1 VRWGHRLFTTA
12 ALRRGLRH
20 VVMAL
25 PLVLGLLHATDF
37 WRLDTIDRL
46 EARVYDARLKALMP
60 NTLDDRIVIVDIDE
74 KSLAEIGRWPW
85 SRHHMAKLVQH
96 LFDTQGIAAMGMDV
110 VYAEPDDSSGLTQLQ
125 ALSQGALK
133 HQPGFA
139 HQVLTL
145 QKALDYDQLFADA
158 MAQRRVVM
166 GYYLT
171 SDRDGRQSGQLPAPV
186 LTPADLG
193 QRHFQATSWN
203 GYGANIA
210 KLAQAAPH
218 AGFFNPV
225 VDVDGVVRSLPMLA
239 EHKGAYYESLS
250 LAVFRALLDMP
261 SVRAG
266 FPAGHFTDTD
276 YPRLE
281 SVNLLLGPDQAIPIP
296 VDHQAAVL
304 VPYRGAGGPSGGSFQ
319 YIPASD
325 LLLERIP
332 PKTLQDKVVLLGT
345 TAPGLMDMRVT
356 PVGEVYPGVETH
368 ANVLSGLLDGHL
380 PLRPDYAMGYEV
392 VLLLAVGTA
401 LFLGLPRLSALGAV
415 GLSAA
420 LAGGL
425 VGLNVWF
432 YVGTGLVMP
441 LATPLLVTIGVFALH
456 MIYGYFVESRSKRN
470 LAQLF
475 GTYVPPELVDEMVK
489 QPEDYSMQATERELT
504 VMFSDMRGFTALSET
519 LTPQALQTLLNQLF
533 SELTQVIR
541 AQRGTIDKYMGD
553 CVMAFWGAPVASD
566 RHAAQAVSAAL
577 GMRQAMVA
585 FNRSQTERGLPAV
598 GMGIGLNTGPMF
610 VGDMGSDVRRSSTV
624 IGDAVNLGSRLE
636 GLSKLYGVD
645 VVVSDSTRQ
654 QAGEGFIW
662 QELDK
667 VKVKGK
673 QEAVTIHTVLGP
685 SADQTPALDAEL
697 ELWQRCLQ
705 LYRQQEWAQTLDL
718 LNNLQKCAPDKGL
731 YPLYQQR
738 VLDMQ
743 TRPPVPNWDGSTQ
756 FDTK

>member
-1 VRWGHRLFTTA
+1 MVSNTARWSSTLQRWA
-12 ALRRGLRH
+12 RH
-20 VVMAL
+20 LVMAV
-25 PLVLGLLHATDF
+25 PLVLGLLHAGQV
-37 WRLDTIDRL
+37 WRLETVDKL
-46 EARVYDARLKALMP
+46 EAMAYDTRLRALMP
-60 NTLDDRIVIVDIDE
+60 RTMDDRIVVVDIDE
-74 KSLAEIGRWPW
+74 KSLAEVGRWPW
-85 SRHHMAKLVQH
+85 SRHHMARLMDQ
-96 LFDTQGIAAMGMDV
+96 LFVTQGVVVVGMDV
-110 VYAEPDDSSGLTQLQ
+110 VYAEPDESSGLTQLQ
-125 ALSQGALK
+125 TLAQGPLQN
-133 HQPGFA
+133 QPGFA
-139 HQVLTL
+139 QQVRDL
-145 QKALDYDQLFADA
+145 QSSLDYDQLFANA
-158 MAQRRVVM
+158 IAQRRVVL

-171 SDRDGRQSGQLPAPV
+171 SDRDGRRSGQLPAAV
-186 LTPADLG
+186 LTAENLG

-203 GYGANIA
+203 GFGSNIP
-210 KLAQAAPH
+210 KLAAAAPH
-218 AGFFNPV
+218 AGFFNPI

-239 EHKGAYYESLS
+239 EHNGAYYESLS
-250 LAVFRALLDMP
+250 LAMFRALLDHP
-261 SVRAG
+261 AVEAG
-266 FPAGHFTDTD
+266 FPEGVFSAED
-276 YPRLE
+276 YPSLE
-281 SVNLLLGPDQAIPIP
+281 SVNLVLGPQQQLPIP
-296 VDHQAAVL
+296 VDQQAAVL
-304 VPYRGAGGPSGGSFQ
+304 VPYRGPGGPTGGSFQ

-325 LLLERIP
+325 LLLGRIP
-332 PKTLQDKVVLLGT
+332 PQTLKDKVVLLGT

-356 PVGEVYPGVETH
+356 PVSEVYPGVETH
-368 ANVLSGLLDGHL
+368 ANVLAGLLDGHL
-380 PLRPDYAMGYEV
+380 PLRPDYTVGYEV
-392 VLLLAVGTA
+392 LLLLAIG
-401 LFLGLPRLSALGAV
+401 LLMFLALPRVSALGALV
-415 GLSAA
+415 VSSGLAI
-420 LAGGL
+420 GL
-425 VGLNVWF
+425 LGLNVWM
-432 YVGTGLVMP
+432 YSGLGLVMP
-441 LATPLLVTIGVFALH
+441 LATPLLVTAALFALH

-566 RHAAQAVSAAL
+566 RHAAQAVAAAL
-577 GMRQAMVA
+577 GMREAMVA
-585 FNRSQTERGLPAV
+585 FNQAQSARGLPTV

-610 VGDMGSDVRRSSTV
+610 VGDMGSDVRRSYTV

-654 QAGEGFIW
+654 AAGAGFIW

-673 QEAVTIHTVLGP
+673 QEAVTIHAVLGP
-685 SADQTPALDAEL
+685 SAEQTPALDAEL
-697 ELWQRCLQ
+697 EQWQRCLQ
-705 LYRQQEWAQTLDL
+705 LYRQQEWAQTLAL

-743 TRPPVPNWDGSTQ
+743 TRPPGPNWDGSTQ